1 MFKSFKVI
9 ALIVSCYSW
18 LSAQQYDGFY
28 KFSYDETSGK
38 MLLEV
43 PVLKADFLMVNAFGT
58 GVGSNDIGIDR
69 GKLQDVRIVRFEKH
83 GDKIL
88 LVQPNLDY
96 RAISENVSEVRA
108 VEEAFAKSVIY
119 GAKIEKKEGST
130 YFIDIAPLL
139 LEDLNQV
146 AFQLRESK
154 QGTYKLDKQKSALF
168 FDNIHAFPEN
178 VEFESV
184 LTFTGEPAGNWIKGV
199 TPSPEYVSLR
209 QHVSFIKL
217 PDNQYAPR
225 VFHPECG
232 YFYISYFDYATP
244 VYSPIEKKF
253 IRRHR
258 LVKKNPLAKVSDPV
272 EPIIYYLDP
281 GCPEPIKSALMEGG
295 KWWAQAFEAAGFSN
309 AFDIRVLPEGA
320 HPLDVRYNM
329 IQWVH
334 RSTRGWSYGS
344 SITDPRTGEII
355 KGHVSLGSLR
365 VRQDFMIAQG
375 IASPYEKND
384 ENHKLLMDM
393 SLNRLKQLSAHEIG
407 HTLGLAHNFAAS
419 VNDRASV
426 MDYPHPLVME
436 NVEGMPDFSNVY
448 DDKIGIWDKRAI
460 MYGYMPVENGK
471 TESDLLKNLIEENQ
485 RLGLLYLTDEDARG
499 AGSASTVNHLWDN
512 GKNPEDE
519 LDRLLILRNN
529 AIGRFGMST
538 IPAGTPLSE
547 LEKIFVPLYF
557 MHRYQVE
564 AVSKVIGGVDYTYAV
579 KGFGKPAK
587 LEPVTWER
595 QKNASL
601 KLLNMFS
608 ESTLGIPGHVS
619 EILFPPASGFKR
631 SRESF
636 ATNTSPTFDEQAA
649 IESAAGQ
656 IIDLMLQ
663 PERLG
668 RLLNQNHLENY
679 FDLLSSQL
687 CSGRYRD
694 KVRKTAEILYV
705 SRLKSL
711 SVADNSSH
719 ALRAH
724 TSYAI
729 DRFSAIKQKSLAA
742 AFDKG
747 EQDVVHESYIRFI
760 LSMSAQEVKESKMP
774 SAPPLPPGA
783 PIGSCSADE

>member
-1 MFKSFKVI
+1 MI
-9 ALIVSCYSW
+9 R
-18 LSAQQYDGFY
+18 LSSQQYAGFY
-28 KFSYDETSGK
+28 KFSYDDSSGK

-43 PVLKADFLMVNAFGT
+43 PELKTDFLMVNAFGT
-58 GVGSNDIGIDR
+58 GIGSNDIGIDR

-83 GDKIL
+83 GDRIL
-88 LVQPNLDY
+88 LVQPNMDF
-96 RAISENVSEVRA
+96 RAVSDNPSEVRA

-119 GAKIEKKEGST
+119 GAKIEKKEGNT

-146 AFQLRESK
+146 AVQLKESK
-154 QGTYKLDKQKSALF
+154 QGAFKLDKQRSALF

-178 VEFESV
+178 VEFESI
-184 LTFTGEPAGNWIKGV
+184 LTFAGEPSGNWIKGV
-199 TPSPEYVSLR
+199 TPSPEYVSIR

-217 PDNQYAPR
+217 PDNQYTPR
-225 VFHPECG
+225 VFHPTCG
-232 YFYISYFDYATP
+232 YFYISFFDYATP
-244 VYSPIEKKF
+244 VYAPIEKKY

-295 KWWAQAFEAAGFSN
+295 KWWAQAFESAGFSN

-355 KGHVSLGSLR
+355 KGHVTLGSLR

-375 IASPYEKND
+375 IASPYEKGD
-384 ENHKLLMDM
+384 ENHQLIMDM
-393 SLNRLKQLSAHEIG
+393 ALDRLKQLSAHELG

-419 VNDRASV
+419 INDRSSV
-426 MDYPHPLVME
+426 MDYPHPLILE
-436 NVEGMPDFSNVY
+436 NADGSPDFSKVY

-460 MYGYMPVENGK
+460 MYGYMPAENGIA
-471 TESDLLKNLIEENQ
+471 EHDLLKNILEENE

-512 GKNPEDE
+512 GKSPEDE
-519 LDRLLILRNN
+519 LDRLLKLRRN
-529 AIGRFGMST
+529 AIARFGLST
-538 IPAGTPLSE
+538 IPSGTPLSE

-564 AVSKVIGGVDYTYAV
+564 AVSKIIGGADYSYAV
-579 KGFGKPAK
+579 KGFGKPAR
-587 LEPVTWER
+587 LEPVSWER
-595 QKNASL
+595 QKSAAL
-601 KLLNMFS
+601 RLLNMLS
-608 ESTLGIPGHVS
+608 ETTLGVPDHVG
-619 EILFPPASGFKR
+619 ELLLPPASGFKR
-631 SRESF
+631 TRESF
-636 ATNTSPTFDEQAA
+636 ATNTAPAFDEQAVM
-649 IESAAGQ
+649 ESAVGQ
-656 IIDLMLQ
+656 IFDLMLY

-679 FDLLSSQL
+679 FDLLSKQI
-687 CSGRYRD
+687 CSGSYQDR
-694 KVRKTAEILYV
+694 VRKAAEILYV

-711 SVADNSSH
+711 SVAENSSH
-719 ALRAH
+719 VLRAH
-724 TSYAI
+724 TSYAMERYTEI
-729 DRFSAIKQKSLAA
+729 RKKASDAGFG
-742 AFDKG
+742 KG
-747 EQDVVHESYIRFI
+747 VLDAVHESYIRYL
-760 LSMSAQEVKESKMP
+760 LSLGAQDVKESKMP
-774 SAPPLPPGA
+774 AAPALPPGA